1 MGKHASSEVLGVHLQ
16 SGEEVVRVGELVR
29 GAEGMSNFRVDEAY
43 IAMTD
48 RPILSSSL
56 LRPGDDE
63 ATTRLL
69 RDSTH
74 HRGGRGIPAWFE
86 NLLPEGTLRC
96 HIEAGQGRMHDFD
109 MLRRLGRLGCDLPG
123 AVIVTDES
131 VRHGG
136 AESARGLRFS
146 LAGVQGKLSMIRTA
160 DGFKMLDAGIGGDTV
175 VKLPNAKIPSLP
187 EVEYSSMLLAASVG
201 VDTAYVELVPLDK
214 LQGVPDELMDHSGA
228 ALAIERFDRTPS
240 GDRIHIEDFNQ
251 ILGVAIDRKY
261 AAAND
266 ETVLKLAGLF
276 GGGEDCF
283 LQACRRAAVNILVG
297 NTDAHLKNWSIWYPD
312 PSAGRLSPAYDIVA
326 GVVYDHSDEMA
337 LRFRRTRNAAI
348 MDLAR
353 FERAAAFAGYAPA
366 TVRAE
371 VGYVVEKAADTWG
384 PMLCGLP
391 MPEQYADYLINRTRK
406 LALAQDFARH
416 FIPASL
422 ATLPQSWRSIA

>member
-1 MGKHASSEVLGVHLQ
+1 MGVHASSEVLGVHLQ

-29 GAEGMSNFRVDEAY
+29 DPEGMSSFKVDEAY

-74 HRGGRGIPAWFE
+74 LRGGRGIPAWFE
-86 NLLPEGTLRC
+86 NLLPEGALRS

-109 MLRRLGRLGCDLPG
+109 MLRRLGCDLPG
-123 AVIVTDES
+123 AVVVTDES
-131 VRHGG
+131 GRHAGHDR
-136 AESARGLRFS
+136 ESTRGLRFS
-146 LAGVQGKLSMIRTA
+146 LAGVQPKLSMIRTA
-160 DGFKMLDAGIGGDTV
+160 DGFEMLDAGIGGDTV

-201 VDTAYVELVPLDK
+201 VDTAYVELVSLDR
-214 LQGVPDELMDHSGA
+214 LQGIPDEFMNHSGA

-251 ILGVAIDRKY
+251 ILGVATDRKY

-297 NTDAHLKNWSIWYPD
+297 NTDAHLKNFSLWYPE
-312 PSAGRLSPAYDIVA
+312 PSRGRLSPAYDIVA
-326 GVVYDHSDEMA
+326 GAVYDHSDEMA

-353 FERAAAFAGYAPA
+353 FERAAAFAGYAPSA
-366 TVRAE
+366 GRAE

-384 PMLCGLP
+384 PMLRGLP
-391 MPEQYADYLINRTRK
+391 MPEQYADYLIQRTQK
-406 LALAQDFARH
+406 LALAQDFGRD

-422 ATLPQSWRSIA
+422 AASP

>member
-1 MGKHASSEVLGVHLQ
+1 MGVHASSEVLGVHLQ

-74 HRGGRGIPAWFE
+74 LRGGRGIPAWFE
-86 NLLPEGTLRC
+86 NLLPEGALRS

-109 MLRRLGRLGCDLPG
+109 MLRRLGCDLPG

-131 VRHGG
+131 GRHAGQDN
-136 AESARGLRFS
+136 ESSRGLCFS
-146 LAGVQGKLSMIRTA
+146 LAGVQSKLSMIRTA
-160 DGFKMLDAGIGGDTV
+160 DGFEMLDAGIGGDTV
-175 VKLPNAKIPSLP
+175 VKLPNAKIPCLP

-201 VDTAYVELVPLDK
+201 VDTGYVELVSLDR
-214 LQGVPDELMDHSGA
+214 LRGIPDDLMDHSGA

-240 GDRIHIEDFNQ
+240 GERIHIEDFNQ
-251 ILGVAIDRKY
+251 ILGVATDRKY

-326 GVVYDHSDEMA
+326 GAVYDHSDEMA

-353 FERAAAFAGYAPA
+353 FERAAAFAGYDPA
-366 TVRAE
+366 AVRAE
-371 VGYVVEKAADTWG
+371 VGYVVEKSADTWG
-384 PMLCGLP
+384 PMLRGLP
-391 MPEQYADYLINRTRK
+391 MPEQHSDYLIQRTQR
-406 LALAQDFARH
+406 LALAQDFGRD

-422 ATLPQSWRSIA
+422 AAHP